1 MKKQTALQSWV
12 HIKKQ
17 SFNGISFH
25 SAKAHSIKAAVR
37 SRVKNKWN
45 TDSKEKDWETL
56 IKRNSETAQS
66 RKVEVAKFRLN
77 TGHDLLG
84 KHLKRFNIVDSDICK
99 LCNVEIQDREH
110 LRSCSILQDRLSDV
124 DNFENMT
131 KTEKES
137 VCYWLAGSMMT

>member
-1 MKKQTALQSWV
+1 
-12 HIKKQ
+12 
-17 SFNGISFH
+17 
-25 SAKAHSIKAAVR
+25 VR
-37 SRVKNKWN
+37 AS
-45 TDSKEKDWETL
+45 L

-66 RKVEVAKFRLN
+66 RKAEVAKFRLN

-99 LCNVEIQDREH
+99 LCNVGMQDREH
-110 LRSCSILQDRLSDV
+110 MRSCSILQDKFSDI

-137 VCYWLAGSMMT
+137 VCCWFARSMMA